1 VVRRRPRTVTNSE
14 LECADFTTIPNQRCA
29 AARRPASGKQAAL
42 GAMRKTKRDS
52 TTGARNAV
60 ITSTNRTDREAPLFQ
75 YLTRA
80 GLAGLLLTAG
90 FLARASAEDAHVWLD
105 AKLLAAAK
113 AEGGEMTI
121 YSSTN
126 EGEGLPLW
134 KLFTDATGIKVNYV
148 RASDAILMSRMTLE
162 YRANQKSWDIAQT
175 ASINKVPPALLRQF
189 DPPEASNI
197 MASARDPGRRWYGLY
212 ANYNTP
218 AYNTGHVKASEL
230 PKTYADFAQHKE
242 WAGHVA
248 IDGTDNEWLKAM
260 FDYYGADKA
269 TKLIKDIVATLR
281 PVVTVGHLAQARS
294 VGSGEY
300 WLSLNNYVNLTMN
313 VKLKGGPIDYFALD
327 PVTLF
332 FGQVGVSSKAPH
344 PNTALLAANFML
356 SKECEAFL
364 TKFGRIPTR
373 PDVESNPPGIVK
385 AMSAKKVI
393 TVLLTPQEEGKWQRQ
408 FNQLF
413 KGQ

>member
-1 VVRRRPRTVTNSE
+1 VRLRAHHKRQWENA
-14 LECADFTTIPNQRCA
+14 LFTHLLLKHLKSAC
-29 AARRPASGKQAAL
+29 
-42 GAMRKTKRDS
+42 
-52 TTGARNAV
+52 
-60 ITSTNRTDREAPLFQ
+60 F
-75 YLTRA
+75 
-80 GLAGLLLTAG
+80 AGLLLAAG
-90 FLARASAEDAHVWLD
+90 LTQAVAQQTHAWLD
-105 AKLLAAAK
+105 PKLLAAAK

-148 RASDAILMSRMTLE
+148 RGADSILISRMVLE
-162 YRANQKSWDIAQT
+162 YRGGQKTWDIAQT
-175 ASINKVPPALLRQF
+175 ASINKMLPQLLKQF
-189 DPPEASNI
+189 DPPEAKNI
-197 MASARDPGRRWYGLY
+197 MPSARDPDRRWYGLY

-218 AYNTGHVKASEL
+218 AYNTQHVKASEL
-230 PKTYADFAQHKE
+230 PQTYADFAKHKE

-260 FDYYGADKA
+260 FAYYGADQA
-269 TKLIKDIVATLR
+269 TAIVKSIVATLH

-300 WLSLNNYVNLTMN
+300 WLSLNNYVNLSLN
-313 VKLKGGPIDYFALD
+313 VKLAGGPIDIFPLD

-332 FGQVGVSSKAPH
+332 FGQVGVSARAPH

-356 SKECEAFL
+356 SRQCQSFL

-385 AMSAKKVI
+385 LMNTKKVI
-393 TVLLTPQEEGKWQRQ
+393 TVLITPQEEPKWQRQ

-413 KGQ
+413 KAQ

>member
-1 VVRRRPRTVTNSE
+1 
-14 LECADFTTIPNQRCA
+14 
-29 AARRPASGKQAAL
+29 
-42 GAMRKTKRDS
+42 
-52 TTGARNAV
+52 
-60 ITSTNRTDREAPLFQ
+60 LFRH
-75 YLTRA
+75 LKKA
-80 GLAGLLLTAG
+80 CVAGLLLASV
-90 FLARASAEDAHVWLD
+90 FAAPASAQETHAWLD
-105 AKLLAAAK
+105 PKLLATAK

-148 RASDAILMSRMTLE
+148 RGSDSVLMSRMMIE
-162 YRANQKSWDIAQT
+162 YRGGQKSWDIAQT
-175 ASINKVPPALLRQF
+175 ASINKMPPLLLLQF
-189 DPPEASNI
+189 DPAEAKNI
-197 MASARDPGRRWYGLY
+197 MPEARDPDRRWYGLY

-218 AYNTGHVKASEL
+218 AYNTQHVKAADL
-230 PKTYADFAQHKE
+230 PKTYADFAQHGE

-260 FDYYGADKA
+260 FEYYGVDKA
-269 TKLIKDIVATLR
+269 TGIIKSIVAALHPALTI
-281 PVVTVGHLAQARS
+281 GHLAQARS

-300 WLSLNNYVNLTMN
+300 WLSLNNYVNLSEN
-313 VKLKGGPIDYFALD
+313 VKLKGGPIGIFALD

-332 FGQVGVSSKAPH
+332 FGQVGVSSRAPH

-356 SKECEAFL
+356 SKECETFL

-385 AMSAKKVI
+385 LMNTKKVI
-393 TVLLTPQEEGKWQRQ
+393 TVLITPQEEGKWQRQ
-408 FNQLF
+408 FNDLF
-413 KGQ
+413 KAQ

>member
-1 VVRRRPRTVTNSE
+1 LLR
-14 LECADFTTIPNQRCA
+14 LLTT
-29 AARRPASGKQAAL
+29 
-42 GAMRKTKRDS
+42 
-52 TTGARNAV
+52 
-60 ITSTNRTDREAPLFQ
+60 
-75 YLTRA
+75 A
-80 GLAGLLLTAG
+80 GVAGLLFASV
-90 FLARASAEDAHVWLD
+90 FAAHASAQEAHAWLD
-105 AKLLAAAK
+105 PKLLAAAK

-148 RASDAILMSRMTLE
+148 RGSDAILISRMMLE
-162 YRANQKSWDIAQT
+162 YRGNQKSWDIAQT
-175 ASINKVPPALLRQF
+175 ATINKMLPQLLLQF
-189 DPPEASNI
+189 DPPEAKNI
-197 MASARDPGRRWYGLY
+197 MPSARDPSRRWYGLY
-212 ANYNTP
+212 ANYNAP
-218 AYNTGHVKASEL
+218 NYNTQHVKAADL
-230 PKTYADFAQHKE
+230 PKSYEDFAKHPD

-260 FDYYGADKA
+260 FEYYGDDKA
-269 TKLIKDIVATLR
+269 TKIIKDIVAVVK
-281 PVVTVGHLAQARS
+281 PVVTDGHLAAARS

-300 WLSLNNYVNLTMN
+300 WVGLNQYVNLTLN
-313 VKLKGGPIDYFALD
+313 VKLAGGPIDYFVLD

-332 FGQVGVSSKAPH
+332 FGQVGVSAKAPH

-356 SKECEAFL
+356 SKECQAFL

-385 AMSAKKVI
+385 AMNTKKVI
-393 TVLLTPQEEGKWQRQ
+393 TVLITPEEERKWQRQ
-408 FNQLF
+408 FNELF